1 MGQPRPSA
9 TGTAAAILAPRRRR
23 GSSRA
28 ATPGS
33 YGQLLDTRTT
43 RSRQTVAEPKS
54 RKLPEFNGA
63 WSRRPF
69 TTTQRGFRHNSTREA
84 QAATVGSRQIDK
96 PSAKHFLCG
105 IRIRTTSE
113 RLLRATCTRR
123 PCAVPRR
130 SYLLIRQWWWRWWQA
145 ASLVWRLRPLRTLE
159 LRRRTTAW
167 RTRRWTRW
175 PAERTAHAL
184 SSFVHIVM
192 AHLEL

>member
-9 TGTAAAILAPRRRR
+9 TGTAAAIIAPRRRR
-23 GSSRA
+23 RCSRA

-43 RSRQTVAEPKS
+43 GSGQTIAEPKS
-54 RKLPEFNGA
+54 RKLPEFTGT
-63 WSRRPF
+63 WGRRPF

-105 IRIRTTSE
+105 IRTTSE

-130 SYLLIRQWWWRWWQA
+130 SQLLIRRWRWRWWQA
-145 ASLVWRLRPLRTLE
+145 ASLVWRLRPLRTLQ

-167 RTRRWTRW
+167 RTRRRTRW
-175 PAERTAHAL
+175 PAERAAHAL
-184 SSFVHIVM
+184 SFFVHIAM

>member
-9 TGTAAAILAPRRRR
+9 TGTAAAIIAPRRRR
-23 GSSRA
+23 GCSRA

-43 RSRQTVAEPKS
+43 GSGQTIAEPKS
-54 RKLPEFNGA
+54 RKLPEFTGT
-63 WSRRPF
+63 WGRRPF

-105 IRIRTTSE
+105 IRTTSE

-130 SYLLIRQWWWRWWQA
+130 SYL
-145 ASLVWRLRPLRTLE
+145 RPLRTLQ

-167 RTRRWTRW
+167 RTRRRTRW
-175 PAERTAHAL
+175 PAERAAHAL
-184 SSFVHIVM
+184 SFFVHIAM

>member
-23 GSSRA
+23 GSSGA

-43 RSRQTVAEPKS
+43 RSGQTVAEPKS
-54 RKLPEFNGA
+54 RKLPKFNGT

-69 TTTQRGFRHNSTREA
+69 TTTQRGLRHNSTREA

-105 IRIRTTSE
+105 IRTTSE

-130 SYLLIRQWWWRWWQA
+130 SYLLIRQWRWRWWQT
-145 ASLVWRLRPLRTLE
+145 ASLIWRLRPLRTLE

>member
-9 TGTAAAILAPRRRR
+9 TGTAAAIIAPRRRR
-23 GSSRA
+23 GCSRA

-43 RSRQTVAEPKS
+43 GSGQTIAEPKS
-54 RKLPEFNGA
+54 RKLPEFTGT
-63 WSRRPF
+63 WGRRPF

-105 IRIRTTSE
+105 IRTTSE

-123 PCAVPRR
+123 SCAIPRR
-130 SYLLIRQWWWRWWQA
+130 SQLLIRQWRWRWWQA
-145 ASLVWRLRPLRTLE
+145 ASLVWRLRPLRTLQ

-167 RTRRWTRW
+167 RTRRRTRW
-175 PAERTAHAL
+175 PAERAAHAL
-184 SSFVHIVM
+184 SFFVHIAM

>member
-9 TGTAAAILAPRRRR
+9 TGTAAAILAPWRRR

-33 YGQLLDTRTT
+33 YGQLLDARTT
-43 RSRQTVAEPKS
+43 RSGQTVAEPKS
-54 RKLPEFNGA
+54 RKLPEFNGT

-69 TTTQRGFRHNSTREA
+69 TTTQRGLRHNSTREA

-96 PSAKHFLCG
+96 PSAKHIICG
-105 IRIRTTSE
+105 IRTTSE

-130 SYLLIRQWWWRWWQA
+130 SYLLIRQWRWRWWQT
-145 ASLVWRLRPLRTLE
+145 ASLIWRLRPLRTLE

>member
-1 MGQPRPSA
+1 VGQPRPSA

-33 YGQLLDTRTT
+33 YGQLPDPRTT
-43 RSRQTVAEPKS
+43 RSGQTVAEPKS
-54 RKLPEFNGA
+54 RKLPEFNGT

-84 QAATVGSRQIDK
+84 QATTVGSRQIDK
-96 PSAKHFLCG
+96 PIAKHFLCG
-105 IRIRTTSE
+105 VRTTSE

-130 SYLLIRQWWWRWWQA
+130 SRLLIRQWWWQA
-145 ASLVWRLRPLRTLE
+145 ASPVWRLRPLRTLQ

-167 RTRRWTRW
+167 RTRRRTRW
-175 PAERTAHAL
+175 PAERAAHAL
-184 SSFVHIVM
+184 SFFVHIAM